1 MHYAVPRIL
10 FQLGCLERLC
20 TDICSVK
27 GWPRL
32 LGLVPNSLRP
42 NRLARLLDRVPKGL
56 PPGKITAFTSFGWEY
71 FKRRSAA
78 NTESETTATHLWA
91 GRRFGELVLARGF
104 GDAGFVY
111 TYNSAGLEIL
121 EAAKS
126 EGLQAVMEQ
135 TIAPREVEEQLISRE
150 MDTFPGW
157 GAPCQHDPYVPDFCE
172 RERAE
177 RDVADVII
185 CGSHFVKEMIEDCG
199 GPAERCIVV
208 PYGVD
213 VIMPCKARTVQN
225 GKLKVLTVGA
235 IGLRKGSPYVLQ
247 AAKALAGH
255 AEFRMVGPLNVATK
269 IKKELSEYIEV
280 KGAVPRSEM
289 HDHYAW
295 ADVFLLPSLCEGSAT
310 ATYEAL
316 ASGCPVICT
325 PNTGSVIR
333 DGAEGF
339 IVPARDSQAI
349 AERIERF
356 IRNRPMLYDMG
367 RAAIELSGTFTLS
380 AYANR
385 LAEALSLR
393 GRR

>member
-10 FQLGCLERLC
+10 FQLGYLDQLC

-32 LGLVPNSLRP
+32 LGLVPQSLRT
-42 NRLARLLDRVPKGL
+42 NGLARLIERIPKGL
-56 PPGKITAFTSFGWEY
+56 PPGKITAFTSFGSEY

-91 GRRFGELVLARGF
+91 GRRFGELVLAKGF

-135 TIAPREVEEQLISRE
+135 TIAPREIAEQLISTE
-150 MDTFPGW
+150 LDSFPDW
-157 GAPCQHDPYVPDFCE
+157 GPPRQHDPHLIDFCK

-177 RDVADVII
+177 WDVADVII
-185 CGSHFVKEMIEDCG
+185 CGSHFVKKMIEDCG

-213 VIMPCKARTVQN
+213 VIMPRKPRAVQG

-235 IGLRKGSPYVLQ
+235 VGLRKGSPYILR
-247 AAKALAGH
+247 AARALAGH
-255 AEFRMVGPLNVATK
+255 AEFRMLGPLNVPEK
-269 IKKELSEYIEV
+269 IKEELSEYIEI
-280 KGAVPRSEM
+280 KGAVPRSEV
-289 HDHYAW
+289 HEHYAW

-310 ATYEAL
+310 VTYEAL
-316 ASGCPVICT
+316 ASGCPVVCT
-325 PNTGSVIR
+325 PNAGSVIS
-333 DGAEGF
+333 DGVEGF
-339 IVPARDSQAI
+339 IVPVRDAQAI
-349 AERIERF
+349 VERFERF
-356 IRNRPMLYDMG
+356 IRDRRMLSDMG
-367 RAAIELSGTFTLS
+367 RAALALSTSFTLS
-380 AYANR
+380 AYAGR

-393 GRR
+393 EHP